1 MKERCSESRTL
12 TYLPATRSRYEH
24 ELCLRQSLEA
34 DINGLRKVLDEMTM
48 TRCDLEM
55 QIEGLT
61 EELVFL
67 RKNHEEV
74 GTGSTYMNC
83 SAVGIFHHV
92 QWWETVV
99 MSWSVEPWSS
109 SGCRGF
115 KCLQ

>member
-1 MKERCSESRTL
+1 
-12 TYLPATRSRYEH
+12 
-24 ELCLRQSLEA
+24 LEA

-74 GTGSTYMNC
+74 GTGCAAT
-83 SAVGIFHHV
+83 VGIFHHI
-92 QWWETVV
+92 QW
-99 MSWSVEPWSS
+99 
-109 SGCRGF
+109 
-115 KCLQ
+115 

>member
-1 MKERCSESRTL
+1 MKTCPRVVKDRCSESHPL
-12 TYLPATRSRYEH
+12 TCLPATCCRYEH
-24 ELCLRQSLEA
+24 ELCLRECLEA

-74 GTGSTYMNC
+74 GNGSVYMNGST
-83 SAVGIFHHV
+83 VGIFPPHPM
-92 QWWETVV
+92 Q
-99 MSWSVEPWSS
+99 
-109 SGCRGF
+109 
-115 KCLQ
+115 